1 MFSNKKFQIF
11 VDEYTK
17 IADDAL
23 AKDAL
28 KDFMFSLSP
37 DEFCTFMIESGR
49 HYNEAVIQRLA
60 DPTCTP
66 AEKQMYKEQVD
77 TLFGQLMTPSSLLS
91 KAA

>member
-17 IADDAL
+17 IADDAF

-28 KDFMFSLSP
+28 KDFMFALSP

-77 TLFGQLMTPSSLLS
+77 TLFAQLMTPSSLLS